1 MVFLR
6 LRVKVYPREQV
17 APTPSFSF
25 RSILGDRD
33 RDRDDASRGT
43 NGSSGGK
50 PVAFLLVLEK
60 PEDITLGG
68 LAGLIQDKWRKLR
81 PNAEPLDIK
90 KLLDDDHE
98 SDDLDADMTVAEV
111 FVDNGR
117 ARQDLSDQRG
127 TVRVIQKPGQYAPVR
142 FPSVTQDWDAAAQN
156 FERQIQV
163 KKEAVKK
170 AMDQIPTIH
179 EEENNEYSNAGSV
192 SARSSAWSP
201 YENRRS
207 EIPVSSVEKDEV
219 PGSPAPW
226 DKKPVLH
233 EEDSQNQI
241 GSSIAA
247 TPLHKR
253 MQSQELGDSPS
264 HTPTPEERTASRH
277 SSSQGSARQPVKEA
291 TESKANGSHEMESID
306 GSLSPLSTRKPPQRR
321 QVPEPQPPAPV
332 VDVDSESESESEDES
347 EDETGDENDENVAPP
362 SAQKNKLQNGDVEMH
377 DTVESTE
384 EQPQSSNSNSR
395 KRKLSQD
402 SFEPSK
408 EPRLSE
414 PGSTHATPKG
424 IKDSMVTVEVSPYTP
439 SKRARAPSF
448 GFSPRRSF
456 LMRAPSAPPKH
467 GLGLGITRSPPN
479 NRLTRYLTQ
488 DSAIPPPNFLAPNG
502 TPEIPSSAPTIRRGS
517 VSLAPYSTPSKAQA
531 PLDKVKNLHSAL
543 RKSSPAERPSE
554 RRSVSFAESD
564 EVVFAGSQPVPKSN
578 PQSTSKSR
586 AKSSDPDRRTSDPS
600 SMVFPASVPKERL
613 DQLMEEANRKIEQ
626 DKQYEEKLQ
635 AKLQTAREQKAG
647 AQYIRKLQ
655 ELTDAWM
662 ALKKAEKHQKTKT
675 VAQRKF
681 DTLQKEVDRLEA
693 TQKPKPAS
701 ATPQKKQQST
711 TPRTQPTDA
720 AKLPTPH
727 DAKSASGSKSPASES
742 HTQPQKTSPMQM
754 RTRSASKLDASPK
767 IVPSEPQSS
776 FASDNLDL
784 PPMDRTVHRAGSSKP
799 SGTPVRASTVKSPE
813 KAPKPS
819 PQAPIELSSDS
830 EESEESDSESESESE
845 SEEEEEKKPAIRQ
858 TASSPVKANTATP
871 SQVPASQPA
880 PSQTW
885 ARPSSA
891 TRTTR
896 TTLKSLIQNQKKE
909 LEAKTQPKRAAN
921 SQPQKRS
928 VYSPPSDDSESESE
942 SESSSSDS
950 DSD

>member
-424 IKDSMVTVEVSPYTP
+424 IKDSMVTVE
-439 SKRARAPSF
+439 
-448 GFSPRRSF
+448 
-456 LMRAPSAPPKH
+456 
-467 GLGLGITRSPPN
+467 
-479 NRLTRYLTQ
+479 

-942 SESSSSDS
+942 SESESSSSDS

>member
-424 IKDSMVTVEVSPYTP
+424 IKDSMVTVE
-439 SKRARAPSF
+439 
-448 GFSPRRSF
+448 
-456 LMRAPSAPPKH
+456 
-467 GLGLGITRSPPN
+467 
-479 NRLTRYLTQ
+479 

-754 RTRSASKLDASPK
+754 RTRSASKLDAFPK

-942 SESSSSDS
+942 SESESSSSDS

>member
-233 EEDSQNQI
+233 EEDSQNQV

-264 HTPTPEERTASRH
+264 HTPTPEERAASRH
-277 SSSQGSARQPVKEA
+277 NSSQGSARQPVKEA

-347 EDETGDENDENVAPP
+347 EDETGDENNENVAPP

-424 IKDSMVTVEVSPYTP
+424 IKDSMVTVE
-439 SKRARAPSF
+439 
-448 GFSPRRSF
+448 
-456 LMRAPSAPPKH
+456 
-467 GLGLGITRSPPN
+467 
-479 NRLTRYLTQ
+479 

-635 AKLQTAREQKAG
+635 AKLQTAREQKAS

-655 ELTDAWM
+655 ELTDAWT

-720 AKLPTPH
+720 VKLPTPH
-727 DAKSASGSKSPASES
+727 DTKFASDSKSPASES

>member
-33 RDRDDASRGT
+33 RDRDDASRSA
-43 NGSSGGK
+43 NGSGGGK

-117 ARQDLSDQRG
+117 ARQDMSDQRG

-179 EEENNEYSNAGSV
+179 EEEGNEYSNAGSA

-226 DKKPVLH
+226 EKRPVLH
-233 EEDSQNQI
+233 EEDSQNQV

-277 SSSQGSARQPVKEA
+277 SSSQGSAKQQVKQA
-291 TESKANGSHEMESID
+291 TEGQPNGSHEMESID
-306 GSLSPLSTRKPPQRR
+306 GSLSPLSTRKPLQRR
-321 QVPEPQPPAPV
+321 QVPETQPPAPV
-332 VDVDSESESESEDES
+332 VNVDSESESESES
-347 EDETGDENDENVAPP
+347 EDETGDENDENMSPP
-362 SAQKNKLQNGDVEMH
+362 SAQKNKLQNGDVDMH
-377 DTVESTE
+377 DTVEPTQ
-384 EQPQSSNSNSR
+384 EQPQSSSR

-402 SFEPSK
+402 DFEPSK

-414 PGSTHATPKG
+414 PGSTHNTPKG
-424 IKDSMVTVEVSPYTP
+424 NKHGTVTVEVSPYTP
-439 SKRARAPSF
+439 SKRARAPSI

-467 GLGLGITRSPPN
+467 GLGLGITKSPPN
-479 NRLTRYLTQ
+479 NRLTRCLTQ
-488 DSAIPPPNFLAPNG
+488 DSAIPQPNFLAPNG

-578 PQSTSKSR
+578 PQSTSKAH
-586 AKSSDPDRRTSDPS
+586 AKGSDANRRTSDPS

-613 DQLMEEANRKIEQ
+613 DQLLEEANRKIEQ
-626 DKQYEEKLQ
+626 DKQYEEELQ
-635 AKLQTAREQKAG
+635 AKLQTARQQKGSA
-647 AQYIRKLQ
+647 AYIRKLQ
-655 ELTDAWM
+655 ELSDAWT

-681 DTLQKEVDRLEA
+681 DSLQKEVDKLEA
-693 TQKPKPAS
+693 VQKSKTAS

-711 TPRTQPTDA
+711 TPRSQPADT

-727 DAKSASGSKSPASES
+727 DTKAANGTKSPASES
-742 HTQPQKTSPMQM
+742 RAQPQKTSPMQM
-754 RTRSASKLDASPK
+754 RTRSASKVDASPK
-767 IVPSEPQSS
+767 IASEPQSS
-776 FASDNLDL
+776 LVSDNLDL
-784 PPMDRTVHRAGSSKP
+784 PPMSRTVHRAGSSKP
-799 SGTPVRASTVKSPE
+799 DGTPARASTVKSPE

-830 EESEESDSESESESE
+830 EESEESESESDSESE
-845 SEEEEEKKPAIRQ
+845 SEEEEEKKPAMRQ
-858 TASSPVKANTATP
+858 TASSPLKGNTATP
-871 SQVPASQPA
+871 TQVPASQPA

-921 SQPQKRS
+921 SLPQKRS
-928 VYSPPSDDSESESE
+928 VYSPPSDDDSDSESE

>member
-233 EEDSQNQI
+233 EEDSQNQV

-424 IKDSMVTVEVSPYTP
+424 VKDSMVTVE
-439 SKRARAPSF
+439 
-448 GFSPRRSF
+448 
-456 LMRAPSAPPKH
+456 
-467 GLGLGITRSPPN
+467 
-479 NRLTRYLTQ
+479 

-586 AKSSDPDRRTSDPS
+586 AKSSDLDRRTSDPS
-600 SMVFPASVPKERL
+600 SMVFPSSVPKERL

-626 DKQYEEKLQ
+626 DKQYEEELQ
-635 AKLQTAREQKAG
+635 AKLQTAREQKSG

-655 ELTDAWM
+655 ELTDAWT

-681 DTLQKEVDRLEA
+681 DSLQKEVDRLEA

-727 DAKSASGSKSPASES
+727 DTKFASGSKSPASES

-830 EESEESDSESESESE
+830 EESEDSDSESESESE

>member
-424 IKDSMVTVEVSPYTP
+424 IKDSMVTVE
-439 SKRARAPSF
+439 
-448 GFSPRRSF
+448 
-456 LMRAPSAPPKH
+456 
-467 GLGLGITRSPPN
+467 
-479 NRLTRYLTQ
+479 

>member
-117 ARQDLSDQRG
+117 ARRDLSDQRG

-233 EEDSQNQI
+233 EEDSQNQV

-264 HTPTPEERTASRH
+264 HTPTPEERAASRH
-277 SSSQGSARQPVKEA
+277 NSSQGSARQPVKEA

-347 EDETGDENDENVAPP
+347 EDETGDENNENVAPP

-424 IKDSMVTVEVSPYTP
+424 IKDSMVTVE
-439 SKRARAPSF
+439 
-448 GFSPRRSF
+448 
-456 LMRAPSAPPKH
+456 
-467 GLGLGITRSPPN
+467 
-479 NRLTRYLTQ
+479 

-635 AKLQTAREQKAG
+635 AKLQTAREQKAS

-655 ELTDAWM
+655 ELTDAWT

-720 AKLPTPH
+720 VKLPTPH
-727 DAKSASGSKSPASES
+727 DTKFASDSKSPASES

-754 RTRSASKLDASPK
+754 RTRSASKLDASSK

>member
-233 EEDSQNQI
+233 EEDSQNQV

-424 IKDSMVTVEVSPYTP
+424 VKDSMVTVE
-439 SKRARAPSF
+439 
-448 GFSPRRSF
+448 
-456 LMRAPSAPPKH
+456 
-467 GLGLGITRSPPN
+467 
-479 NRLTRYLTQ
+479 

-586 AKSSDPDRRTSDPS
+586 AKSSDLDRRTSDPS

-626 DKQYEEKLQ
+626 DKQYEEELQ
-635 AKLQTAREQKAG
+635 AKLQTAREQKSG

-655 ELTDAWM
+655 ELTDAWT

-681 DTLQKEVDRLEA
+681 DSLQKEVDRLEA

-727 DAKSASGSKSPASES
+727 DTKFASGSKSPASES

-830 EESEESDSESESESE
+830 EESEDSDSESESESE

>member
-233 EEDSQNQI
+233 EEDSQNQV

-264 HTPTPEERTASRH
+264 HTPTPEERAASRH
-277 SSSQGSARQPVKEA
+277 NSSQGSARQPVKEA

-347 EDETGDENDENVAPP
+347 EDETGDENNENVAPP

-424 IKDSMVTVEVSPYTP
+424 IKDSMVTVE
-439 SKRARAPSF
+439 
-448 GFSPRRSF
+448 
-456 LMRAPSAPPKH
+456 
-467 GLGLGITRSPPN
+467 
-479 NRLTRYLTQ
+479 

-635 AKLQTAREQKAG
+635 AKLQTAREQKAS

-655 ELTDAWM
+655 ELTDAWT

-711 TPRTQPTDA
+711 TSRTQPTDA
-720 AKLPTPH
+720 VKLPTPH
-727 DAKSASGSKSPASES
+727 DTKFASDSKSPASES

>member
-233 EEDSQNQI
+233 EEDSQNQV

-264 HTPTPEERTASRH
+264 HTPTPEERAASRH
-277 SSSQGSARQPVKEA
+277 NSSQGSARQPVKEA

-347 EDETGDENDENVAPP
+347 EDETGDENNENVAPP

-424 IKDSMVTVEVSPYTP
+424 IKDSMVTVE
-439 SKRARAPSF
+439 
-448 GFSPRRSF
+448 
-456 LMRAPSAPPKH
+456 
-467 GLGLGITRSPPN
+467 
-479 NRLTRYLTQ
+479 

-675 VAQRKF
+675 VAQRKY

>member
-424 IKDSMVTVEVSPYTP
+424 IKDSMVTVE
-439 SKRARAPSF
+439 
-448 GFSPRRSF
+448 
-456 LMRAPSAPPKH
+456 
-467 GLGLGITRSPPN
+467 
-479 NRLTRYLTQ
+479 

-675 VAQRKF
+675 VAQRKY